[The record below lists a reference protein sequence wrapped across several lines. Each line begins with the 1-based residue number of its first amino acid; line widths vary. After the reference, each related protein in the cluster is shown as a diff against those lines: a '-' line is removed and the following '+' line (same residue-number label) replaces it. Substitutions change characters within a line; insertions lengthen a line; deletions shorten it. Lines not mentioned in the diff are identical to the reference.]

1 MSGSADGARAMS
13 SGWIPWVAAL
23 LGFGFQII
31 WFSSQFGSLS
41 ARIED
46 AERRVALIEQNG
58 SPVVQGLRTEV
69 TINGRR
75 ISNLEDL
82 YNTKVSSALTQE
94 AADNE
99 RLNHLKDDVDALRQ
113 WQLQH
118 MRDDGGFDG
127 RISAIDH
134 ELQQLEA
141 QHKEIVQQVLSLSR
155 STHP

>member
-1 MSGSADGARAMS
+1 MSGSGDGARTVTG
-13 SGWIPWVAAL
+13 GWIPWVAAL
-23 LGFGFQII
+23 LGFGFQVI

-82 YNTKVSSALTQE
+82 YNTKVSTALTQE
-94 AADNE
+94 AANNE
-99 RLNHLKDDVDALRQ
+99 KLNHIKDDVDTLRQ
-113 WQLQH
+113 WQLTH
-118 MRDDGGFDG
+118 MHDDGDFEG
-127 RISAIDH
+127 RVGAIDR
-134 ELQQLEA
+134 ELQQLES
-141 QHKEIVQQVLSLSR
+141 QHKELLQQVLSLTR
-155 STHP
+155 SPHS

>member
-1 MSGSADGARAMS
+1 MSGTENFRGAS
-13 SGWIPWVAAL
+13 SVWIPWVAAL

-75 ISNLEDL
+75 ISTLEDL
-82 YNTKVSSALTQE
+82 YNSKVSGVLTE
-94 AADNE
+94 VATHDE
-99 RLNHLKDDVDALRQ
+99 RLKTMQADLNSLKEWQVDHIRE
-113 WQLQH
+113 
-118 MRDDGGFDG
+118 DGAVDG
-127 RISAIDH
+127 RIATLDRQ
-134 ELQQLEA
+134 LQQLAAEHRA
-141 QHKEIVQQVLSLSR
+141 LEQDVVSLSH
-155 STHP
+155 STSRH